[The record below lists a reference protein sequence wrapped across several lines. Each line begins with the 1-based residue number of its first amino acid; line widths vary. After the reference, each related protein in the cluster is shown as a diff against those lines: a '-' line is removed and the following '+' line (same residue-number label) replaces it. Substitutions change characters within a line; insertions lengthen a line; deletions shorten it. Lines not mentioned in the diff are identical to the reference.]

1 MIPETMAMHY
11 RPGTPGRGED
21 TARRI
26 LLAAIEVFADEGYE
40 GASTRS
46 LASHAGVNAPAIQ
59 YYFGSKEGL
68 YRAVIAHIAHL
79 VETRLE
85 PLAQRIETA
94 LGAQPTGGQPSQAEL
109 TALLLDLLDGFLDLC
124 VCRGIPEAAA
134 LLIARAEIENAAA
147 LDVLQQAVLRLAFG
161 PAISLVARLLGL
173 PNSDEEVK
181 IRTFTI
187 FGQAMVFKKRAT
199 KMCACPVLGWAE
211 LDDPQI
217 KIIAKILREQ
227 TEAILRA
234 ATEKK
239 S

>member
-1 MIPETMAMHY
+1 MVPESMALHY
-11 RPGTPGRGED
+11 RPAGAGRGED

-68 YRAVIAHIAHL
+68 YRAVIAHIANI
-79 VETRLE
+79 VEARLA
-85 PLAQRIETA
+85 PVAQRITTA
-94 LGAQPTGGQPSQAEL
+94 LAGQPTSPEL

-124 VCRGIPEAAA
+124 ACRGIPEAAA

-147 LDVLQQAVLRLAFG
+147 LDALQQAVLQLGFG
-161 PAISLVARLLGL
+161 PAIALVARLLGL
-173 PNSDEEVK
+173 PESDEEAK

-187 FGQAMVFKKRAT
+187 FGQAMVFKKRTT
-199 KMCACPVLGWAE
+199 KMGACPALGWAE
-211 LDDPQI
+211 LDDKQI
-217 KIIAKILREQ
+217 KTIATILREQ

-234 ATEKK
+234 AMEKK

>member
-1 MIPETMAMHY
+1 M
-11 RPGTPGRGED
+11 
-21 TARRI
+21 
-26 LLAAIEVFADEGYE
+26 LAAIEVFADEGYE

-79 VETRLE
+79 VEARLD
-85 PLAQRIETA
+85 PVAQRIAVA
-94 LGAQPTGGQPSQAEL
+94 LIGQPPQSEL
-109 TALLLDLLDGFLDLC
+109 MALLLDLLDGFLDLC
-124 VCRGIPEAAA
+124 TCRGIPEAAA

-147 LDVLQQAVLRLAFG
+147 LDALQQAVLRLAFG
-161 PAISLVARLLGL
+161 PAIAVVARLLNL
-173 PNSDEEVK
+173 AESDEEVK
-181 IRTFTI
+181 IRMFTI

-199 KMCACPVLGWAE
+199 KMGACPALGWVE

-217 KIIAKILREQ
+217 KAIATILREQ

-234 ATEKK
+234 AMEKK
-239 S
+239 P

>member
-79 VETRLE
+79 VEARLD
-85 PLAQRIETA
+85 PVAQRIAVA
-94 LGAQPTGGQPSQAEL
+94 LIGQPPQSEL
-109 TALLLDLLDGFLDLC
+109 MALLLDLLDGFLDLC
-124 VCRGIPEAAA
+124 TCRGIPEAAA

-147 LDVLQQAVLRLAFG
+147 LDALQQAVLRLAFG
-161 PAISLVARLLGL
+161 PAIAVVARLLNL
-173 PNSDEEVK
+173 AESDEEVK
-181 IRTFTI
+181 IRMFTI

-199 KMCACPVLGWAE
+199 KMGACPALGWVE

-217 KIIAKILREQ
+217 KAIATILREQ

-234 ATEKK
+234 AMEKK
-239 S
+239 P

>member
-1 MIPETMAMHY
+1 MIPESMALHY

-68 YRAVIAHIAHL
+68 YRAVIAHIANL
-79 VETRLE
+79 VEARLD
-85 PLAQRIETA
+85 PVAQRIAVA
-94 LGAQPTGGQPSQAEL
+94 LAATPPHSEL
-109 TALLLDLLDGFLDLC
+109 TGLLLELLDGFLDLC
-124 VCRGIPEAAA
+124 TCRGIPEAAA

-147 LDVLQQAVLRLAFG
+147 LDALQQAVLRLAFG
-161 PAISLVARLLGL
+161 PAIAVVARLLDL
-173 PNSDEEVK
+173 AESDEGVM

-187 FGQAMVFKKRAT
+187 FGQALIFKKRTT
-199 KMCACPVLGWAE
+199 KMGACPALGWAE
-211 LDDPQI
+211 LGDAQI
-217 KIIAKILREQ
+217 KTIATILREQ

>member
-1 MIPETMAMHY
+1 MLPEPMALHY

-68 YRAVIAHIAHL
+68 YRAVIGHIAHL
-79 VETRLE
+79 VEERLG
-85 PLAQRIETA
+85 PVASRIGGA
-94 LGAQPTGGQPSQAEL
+94 LSGQPAREEL
-109 TALLLDLLDGFLDLC
+109 TALLLDLLDGFLDLIA
-124 VCRGIPEAAA
+124 CRGIPEAAA

-147 LDVLQQAVLRLAFG
+147 LDPLQQAVMRLAFG
-161 PAISLVARLLGL
+161 PAIALIARLLGL
-173 PNSDEEVK
+173 APGDEEAK

-187 FGQAMVFKKRAT
+187 FGQALVFKKRTT
-199 KMCACPVLGWAE
+199 KMGACPALGWAD
-211 LDDPQI
+211 LSDLQI
-217 KIIAKILREQ
+217 KTIATILRQQ
-227 TEAILRA
+227 TLAILNA
-234 ATEKK
+234 ATETQP
-239 S
+239 